1 MGRPLW
7 LAVQQRYR
15 GGGRM
20 EVSVRNS
27 LLNFASASPRGV
39 CLRARISATNNDSL
53 ADSGAANIL
62 ALAQGFLLSARLRF
76 GTRQRSQ

>member
-1 MGRPLW
+1 
-7 LAVQQRYR
+7 
-15 GGGRM
+15 M

-27 LLNFASASPRGV
+27 LVNFAGALHRRV
-39 CLRARISATNNDSL
+39 RLRTQKSVTSSDSL

>member
-1 MGRPLW
+1 MRRPLS

-27 LLNFASASPRGV
+27 LVNFAGALHRRV
-39 CLRARISATNNDSL
+39 RLRTQKSVTSSDSL
-53 ADSGAANIL
+53 TDSP
-62 ALAQGFLLSARLRF
+62 ALDRSRQF
-76 GTRQRSQ
+76 GMTVHSTSGLQF